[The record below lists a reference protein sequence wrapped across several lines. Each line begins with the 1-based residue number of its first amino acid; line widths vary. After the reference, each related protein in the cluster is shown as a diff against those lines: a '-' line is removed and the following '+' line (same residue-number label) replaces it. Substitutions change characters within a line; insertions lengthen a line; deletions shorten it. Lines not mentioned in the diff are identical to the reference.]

1 MSHHFDAPQGNVTV
15 STRQRIELLLLKLY
29 QKHFVAVV
37 VDEAQ
42 QSY

>member
-1 MSHHFDAPQGNVTV
+1 MSHHFCAPQGNVTV
-15 STRQRIELLLLKLY
+15 SNRFLLSKLY

-42 QSY
+42 